1 MSKLGKWNALCFK
14 MSPRYPNV
22 INYLQELCRYSNTT
36 HESHIEVWMF
46 DQQSIIYQLWIN
58 RFVNCEFGR
67 NKKQPCEVFKDV
79 KNRRRN
85 SLYLVGCHYHHI
97 NVNQW
102 IYHYSNI
109 EVWKKSAFLKFT
121 NLIDYNHYSMF
132 LQLY

>member
-1 MSKLGKWNALCFK
+1 MHYFSKCQQDIQMSLIICKSYVDIQIPHTNRTSK
-14 MSPRYPNV
+14 
-22 INYLQELCRYSNTT
+22 
-36 HESHIEVWMF
+36 VWMF

-58 RFVNCEFGR
+58 RFINCEFGS
-67 NKKQPCEVFKDV
+67 NKKQLCEVFKDV

-109 EVWKKSAFLKFT
+109 EVWKNLHFLDLQIWLMKLFYVSAIILKQ
-121 NLIDYNHYSMF
+121 MF
-132 LQLY
+132 YFI